1 MSTDL
6 TLAKPAPP
14 PARPAGLT
22 RPLNR
27 RQKAAVVVRLL
38 LAEGADLPLSELPDS
53 LQTELAR
60 QMSQMRYID
69 RTTLRAVIE
78 EFATELDQIGLSF
91 PSGIE
96 DVLALLGEAIS
107 PDIAEKLRRQAGLIW
122 TEDPWETIGVM
133 PAERLL
139 PLVKDESPETA
150 AIILA
155 KLPVEK
161 AAELMGQL
169 PGHRA
174 RRLMLAVNETAQ
186 VAPSTVR
193 QVGLSL
199 AAILKA
205 EPPRAF
211 LEEAEVRVGAILD
224 VTEARTRSDVL
235 SGLDEDDKEFADK
248 VRRAIFT
255 FNDIPDR
262 VDVRELPALLRLV
275 DRDAILQVIAGR
287 DETSERTVSFILNA
301 VSQRMANALLTDAED
316 LGKIDPKIV
325 EVARRT
331 VTEAIRAQIEGAP
344 EEE

>member
-1 MSTDL
+1 
-6 TLAKPAPP
+6 
-14 PARPAGLT
+14 
-22 RPLNR
+22 
-27 RQKAAVVVRLL
+27 
-38 LAEGADLPLSELPDS
+38 
-53 LQTELAR
+53 
-60 QMSQMRYID
+60 
-69 RTTLRAVIE
+69 
-78 EFATELDQIGLSF
+78 
-91 PSGIE
+91 
-96 DVLALLGEAIS
+96 
-107 PDIAEKLRRQAGLIW
+107 
-122 TEDPWETIGVM
+122 
-133 PAERLL
+133 
-139 PLVKDESPETA
+139 
-150 AIILA
+150 
-155 KLPVEK
+155 
-161 AAELMGQL
+161 
-169 PGHRA
+169 
-174 RRLMLAVNETAQ
+174 MLAVNETAQ